1 MKNEEFLREISNDG
15 LTPSRKSLKE
25 TELFE
30 SDEDLPSVEDFT
42 ENKKGA
48 QPLFEF

>member
-1 MKNEEFLREISNDG
+1 MEKDAFLREISNDG

-25 TELFE
+25 GELFE
-30 SDEDLPSVEDFT
+30 SDEDLPSVEEFT
-42 ENKKGA
+42 ESRKGA